1 MLVRTGSKAAVTA
14 VAAVVG
20 LAVAGLAGAPAP
32 VARAAAAPARG
43 SFYAYPGST
52 PLAAIAPG
60 TVLKTRTLSYHVAGI
75 AVPVRVVQLVYRS
88 AGALG
93 QPTANVTSV
102 LEPPAPPLGP
112 DHG

>member
-1 MLVRTGSKAAVTA
+1 
-14 VAAVVG
+14 
-20 LAVAGLAGAPAP
+20 
-32 VARAAAAPARG
+32 
-43 SFYAYPGST
+43 
-52 PLAAIAPG
+52 
-60 TVLKTRTLSYHVAGI
+60 VLKTRTLSYHVAGI